1 MKISVWGAI
10 KMFKISDAAIVHI
23 VNNPQE
29 PDTDDITPKV
39 SHSDGLKAIDSAIA
53 YIEHQEESTP
63 LDLLTLQRWRYI
75 AATKRGKTV
84 VVPAKRAARDDLEGR
99 HTTQYQVLPEQVA
112 QQQGQL
118 LALQEAEAVGQPVA

>member
-63 LDLLTLQRWRYI
+63 LDLLTLQR
-75 AATKRGKTV
+75 V

>member
-10 KMFKISDAAIVHI
+10 KMFKLSDAAIVHI

-29 PDTDDITPKV
+29 PDRDDITPKV

-53 YIEHQEESTP
+53 YIKHQEESTP

-75 AATKRGKTV
+75 AATKRGKTFSQLKIV
-84 VVPAKRAARDDLEGR
+84 VVPAQRAARDDLEGR
-99 HTTQYQVLPEQVA
+99 
-112 QQQGQL
+112 
-118 LALQEAEAVGQPVA
+118 